1 MAGEMDDMI
10 LGDQSE
16 IDNFLKGVRTS
27 IENDLGLNPDRARI
41 LYKIVEKLRFENK
54 HGVT

>member
-1 MAGEMDDMI
+1 MAGEMDNMI

-16 IDNFLKGVRTS
+16 IDKFLKGVRTS